1 MPTGYTERGFT
12 DYADFKDSY
21 GAHVRVRE
29 SSAASEPKVWIFVD
43 NRPVTDTNG
52 AIHLTVEQARVLIA
66 GLQEW
71 LDANT
76 TAAT

>member
-1 MPTGYTERGFT
+1 MPIGVT

-29 SSAASEPKVWIFVD
+29 SSAVSEPKLWIFVD
-43 NRPVTDTNG
+43 KPPGDNHG
-52 AIHLTVEQARVLIA
+52 AIHLTVDQARVLIA
-66 GLQEW
+66 ALQEW

-76 TAAT
+76 TATT

>member
-1 MPTGYTERGFT
+1 MPIGVT

-29 SSAASEPKVWIFVD
+29 SSATGPKLWIFVD

-66 GLQEW
+66 ALQEW
-71 LDANT
+71 LDAHT

>member
-1 MPTGYTERGFT
+1 MPIGVT

-52 AIHLTVEQARVLIA
+52 AIYLTVEQARVLISA
-66 GLQEW
+66 LKEW
-71 LDANT
+71 LDAHT
-76 TAAT
+76 TATT